1 VERSVFELL
10 QMQLSEYK
18 SEISDYLASGY
29 AKNMEE
35 YNRMVGKV
43 ELINRLSD
51 DVEQLEKRYIAS

>member
-1 VERSVFELL
+1 
-10 QMQLSEYK
+10 MQLSEYK
-18 SEISDYLASGY
+18 NEISDYLASGY